1 MVAKSPS
8 RSAFFRFAAT
18 SIGLPVVVI
27 GLASWFFMSYR
38 LDVISQQVDFTQDTV
53 IEALETRLLV
63 ERARHVQEIVAAHM
77 RDRMT
82 AVMLWA
88 HDPLIREAAREAAS
102 LHEAEGL
109 ANLSPEAL
117 EARAP
122 PARNL
127 QAFPRIERR
136 LKAYITTSPSVGEL
150 FFTDVHGL
158 NVAATNLTSDM
169 LQSDE
174 EWWQQAWLDGVH
186 IGRVEFDD
194 SAAIWAIPVGYR
206 LDGANGGPVGVLKA
220 VISVDFAQ
228 EIADDMLEYLVEES
242 SVQIVDGGGLLI
254 ADTASGHSP
263 DKLMKEEFGIAGGES
278 APALTRAE
286 PQGFFVTGNV
296 YTAYSRSP
304 EEGRRDEGEFQV
316 SQAIEGL
323 GWTVLVHEPAGHAF
337 STELTVFDSLV
348 NTLRQWRVMLLL
360 AFVGI
365 AVASLL
371 IAAGLAA
378 ARRSDRDGA

>member
-1 MVAKSPS
+1 MVAQSPR
-8 RSAFFRFAAT
+8 RSASFRLVAA
-18 SIGLPVVVI
+18 SIGLPVAVI

-88 HDPLIREAAREAAS
+88 HDPLIREAARAAAS
-102 LHEAEGL
+102 THESEGL
-109 ANLSPEAL
+109 ANLSPEDV

-122 PARNL
+122 PAKSL
-127 QAFPRIERR
+127 QAFPHIERR
-136 LKAYITTSPSVGEL
+136 LKAYIAASPSVGEL

-158 NVAATNLTSDM
+158 NVAATNVTSDM

-174 EWWQQAWLDGVH
+174 EWWQEAWLNGIH
-186 IGRVEFDD
+186 IGGVEFDD

-206 LDGANGGPVGVLKA
+206 MDGANGAPVGVLKA
-220 VISVDFAQ
+220 VVSIDFTQ
-228 EIADDMLEYLVEES
+228 EIADDMLQYLVEGS

-263 DKLMKEEFGIAGGES
+263 DTLMKEEFGIAGGES
-278 APALTRAE
+278 AQALTGTE
-286 PQGFFVTGNV
+286 PQGFFVAGNV

-304 EEGRRDEGEFQV
+304 EEERRDEGDPH
-316 SQAIEGL
+316 QAIGGL

-337 STELTVFDSLV
+337 SAELTVFDSLT

-371 IAAGLAA
+371 IAAGLSAV
-378 ARRSDRDGA
+378 RRPDRDGA